1 MPEKKAGNREG
12 SYNTT
17 ALSLNQLIG
26 APLHAMIEAESQAAQ
41 ATAAFIR
48 EFGFE
53 ADADHGEG
61 HDDDFGKLRM
71 ASFRQESVG
80 GDGKPRRVQ
89 IDVPLLSLLPI
100 PALQI
105 KDAQVEF
112 FVKIVDV
119 QRGTRHGVTANRNE
133 ELPDL
138 QPIDF
143 KAALARDPASSGG
156 RATEMQMKVKINIQ
170 QADVPAGMAR
180 LFHLMEQGISAREVN
195 SGD

>member
-1 MPEKKAGNREG
+1 MPEKVPEKKNDF
-12 SYNTT
+12 YHLT

-26 APLHAMIEAESQAAQ
+26 APLHAMIAAESQAAQ

-53 ADADHGEG
+53 SGGGPEEA
-61 HDDDFGKLRM
+61 DDFGKLRM
-71 ASFRQESVG
+71 ARFQQETTGV
-80 GDGKPRRVQ
+80 DGKPRRVRVE
-89 IDVPLLSLLPI
+89 VPLLSLLPI

-105 KDAQVEF
+105 RDAQVEF
-112 FVKIVDV
+112 FVKIVDI
-119 QRGTRHGVTANRNE
+119 QRGARRGVAAARGQ

-143 KAALARDPASSGG
+143 KATLAPDPASAGG
-156 RATEMQMKVKINIQ
+156 RSTEMQMKVRINIH

-180 LFHLMEQGISAREVN
+180 LFHLMEQGISARELS

>member
-1 MPEKKAGNREG
+1 MPEEKKDMGNV
-12 SYNTT
+12 SYQST

-53 ADADHGEG
+53 TTGSGAD
-61 HDDDFGKLRM
+61 DDDFGRLRM
-71 ASFRQESVG
+71 ASFRQERIG
-80 GDGKPRRVQ
+80 PDGRPRSLQ

-112 FVKIVDV
+112 FVKIVDI
-119 QRGTRHGVTANRNE
+119 QRATRRGVKAQHDAD
-133 ELPDL
+133 LPDL

-143 KAALARDPASSGG
+143 KAAMARDPAAGG
-156 RATEMQMKVKINIQ
+156 RASEMQMKVKINIE

-180 LFHLMEQGISAREVN
+180 LFHLMEQGISAREVDGEK
-195 SGD
+195 S